1 MTFRDR
7 EDAGRRLAQALAPS
21 YPATP
26 AQPGTAA
33 GPGTLVV
40 GLPRGG
46 VRVAFE
52 VARALGAPLD
62 VIVVRKLGVPFEPE
76 LAMGAIAEGGMRVVN
91 DEVVR
96 RSGIGPAAFAE
107 VEAREQVE
115 LERRARRLRGE
126 RPGGEWHRTALRG
139 RTVIVV
145 DDGLATGSTAAVAC
159 RAVRAQGAARVVLAV
174 PVAPRETI
182 ASLWRDADDVVCL
195 ETPAPFVAIGNHY
208 ADFSQTRDEEVIDLL
223 RRSEPPAAEPGT
235 S

>member
-7 EDAGRRLAQALAPS
+7 EDAGRRLAQALAPPHPGI
-21 YPATP
+21 PAH
-26 AQPGTAA
+26 PGTV
-33 GPGTLVV
+33 VV

-46 VRVAFE
+46 VKVAFE
-52 VARALGAPLD
+52 VACALGAPLD

-96 RSGIGPAAFAE
+96 RSGVGPAAFAE

-115 LERRARRLRGE
+115 LERRARRLRGD
-126 RPGGEWHRTALRG
+126 RPGGEKPRAVLRG

-145 DDGLATGSTAAVAC
+145 DDGLATGSTASVAC

-182 ASLWRDADDVVCL
+182 RWLWRDADDIVCL
-195 ETPAPFVAIGNHY
+195 ETPSPFVAIGNHY
-208 ADFSQTRDEEVIDLL
+208 ADFSQTRDDEVIDLL
-223 RRSEPPAAEPGT
+223 RRREPPAAPE
-235 S
+235 SS